1 MDLCINEPVR
11 RRVDGVEMET
21 PPSRQQV
28 LVLDR
33 QVARGDNSNSEL
45 IGRRIRMIIRL
56 PERLEIKGG
65 IIPPLRDEF
74 NGTFHIVRLTFFR

>member
-1 MDLCINEPVR
+1 MDLWVNERVR

-21 PPSRQQV
+21 PHARQQV

-56 PERLEIKGG
+56 QERLEIKGG
-65 IIPPLRDEF
+65 IVPPLR
-74 NGTFHIVRLTFFR
+74 N